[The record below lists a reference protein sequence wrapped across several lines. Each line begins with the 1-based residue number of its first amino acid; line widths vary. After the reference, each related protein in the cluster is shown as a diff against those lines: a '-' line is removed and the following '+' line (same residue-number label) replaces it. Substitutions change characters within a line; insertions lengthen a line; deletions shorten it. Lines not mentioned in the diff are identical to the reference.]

1 MLTHADLLQK
11 SCRHQELAASAE
23 QISAALAALPDWRIE
38 DDKLIRTFS
47 FKNYHQTIDFVNAIA
62 SIIHQQDHHPDLL
75 VTYNRCVVR
84 YNTHSVNAGKGGLS
98 ENDFICAA
106 RTDAVFQQAFC

>member
-1 MLTHADLLQK
+1 MLTHAKLLQK
-11 SCRHQELAASAE
+11 SCSHQELAASAE
-23 QISAALAALPDWRIE
+23 QISAALAALPDWYIE
-38 DDKLIRTFS
+38 GDKLTRTLS

-62 SIIHQQDHHPDLL
+62 SIIHQEDHHPELL

-106 RTDAVFQQAFC
+106 KIDAVFQQAFC